1 MAGSS
6 HKARIYPALVR
17 TIHISG
23 IERNAA
29 GLLVMYSL
37 ILLFAFRLN
46 WFTPTLVVLTAL
58 VVLPTL
64 RRATKRDPQIL
75 AVYRS
80 HVLRAAIYQGQP
92 PYTHP
97 HRRQARTL

>member
-1 MAGSS
+1 MSPPS
-6 HKARIYPALVR
+6 HQARIYPALVR
-17 TIHISG
+17 SIHISG

-29 GLLVMYSL
+29 GLFVMYTLVM
-37 ILLFAFRLN
+37 LFAFRLN
-46 WFTPTLVVLTAL
+46 WFTPTLAILTAL
-58 VVLPTL
+58 VALPTL

-80 HVLRAAIYQGQP
+80 HVLRAAIYQGHP

-97 HRRQARTL
+97 HRRHARTL

>member
-1 MAGSS
+1 MASS
-6 HKARIYPALVR
+6 SRQARIYPSLVR

-29 GLLVMYSL
+29 GLLMMYTL

-46 WFTPTLVVLTAL
+46 WFTPTLVLFTLL

-80 HVLRAAIYQGQP
+80 HVLRSGIYEGQP
-92 PYTHP
+92 SHTYP
-97 HRRQARTL
+97 HRRLARTL